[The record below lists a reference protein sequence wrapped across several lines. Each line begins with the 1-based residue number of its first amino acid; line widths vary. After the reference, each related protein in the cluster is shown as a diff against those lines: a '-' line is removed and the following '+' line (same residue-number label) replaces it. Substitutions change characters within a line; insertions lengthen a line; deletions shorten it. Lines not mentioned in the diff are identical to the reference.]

1 MGRYII
7 GIDQST
13 QGTKALLVDEGGHLI
28 HRADR
33 SHCQIVNEAGWV
45 SHDPA
50 EIATNVLAVARAV
63 VEETGVDPA
72 DVAGIGISNQRETT
86 VVWDRISGQ
95 PIYNAIVWQCRR
107 TASTIDK
114 LAEQGCEELVRS
126 RTGLTLDPYF
136 SASKVRW
143 ILDNV
148 DGARESAAAGDLMF
162 GTIDTWL
169 IYNLTGGQTFAT
181 DYTNASRTALFNIH
195 TLDWDDDL
203 LALFDIPR
211 AMMPEVRWSA
221 GDYGRVASDIMTNMP
236 PIMGVAGDQQASL
249 FGHCCFHPGQTKNT
263 YGTGCFM
270 LMNTGDEI
278 VESKNGLVSTIGIAA
293 NGKVSYALEGSIFAA
308 GSTMNWLRD
317 NMGVISNV
325 SESARLASSI
335 GDNEGCYFVPAF
347 AGLGAPWW
355 DAHARGIVCGLTGA
369 SSRATIVRAAC
380 ESMAYQSYDVLR
392 AMEQDVGLSIERLSV
407 DGGASRNEF
416 IMQFQ
421 ADLLDIPVL
430 QCESVE
436 TTAIG
441 AAYLAGLA
449 VGYWE
454 DLEELEQN
462 TQIVKTFHPHMSVER
477 REHNLDGWH
486 DAVRRSLSTAQ

>member
-1 MGRYII
+1 MEDASFSFGGSYIMAL
-7 GIDQST
+7 DC
-13 QGTKALLVDEGGHLI
+13 GTTSVLATIVDEYGCI
-28 HRADR
+28 VAQARR
-33 SHCQIVNEAGWV
+33 SVKTSFPCPGWV
-45 SHDPA
+45 EQDPT
-50 EIATNVLAVARAV
+50 EVLASQI
-63 VEETGVDPA
+63 GVMMEVQFKSGIHSDRIA
-72 DVAGIGISNQRETT
+72 AIGISNQRETT

-136 SASKVRW
+136 SASKVQW

-293 NGKVSYALEGSIFAA
+293 NGKVSYALEGSI
-308 GSTMNWLRD
+308 LP
-317 NMGVISNV
+317 
-325 SESARLASSI
+325 
-335 GDNEGCYFVPAF
+335 PAQ
-347 AGLGAPWW
+347 
-355 DAHARGIVCGLTGA
+355 R
-369 SSRATIVRAAC
+369 
-380 ESMAYQSYDVLR
+380 
-392 AMEQDVGLSIERLSV
+392 
-407 DGGASRNEF
+407 
-416 IMQFQ
+416 
-421 ADLLDIPVL
+421 
-430 QCESVE
+430 
-436 TTAIG
+436 
-441 AAYLAGLA
+441 
-449 VGYWE
+449 
-454 DLEELEQN
+454 
-462 TQIVKTFHPHMSVER
+462 
-477 REHNLDGWH
+477 
-486 DAVRRSLSTAQ
+486 